1 MKPDWDKL
9 GADFAGSKTVVIGDV
24 DCTVEKDLCSKY
36 GVRGYPTIK
45 YFTGDTAADGDKY
58 EGGRDYDTLKSWAD
72 ENLGPSCSPDNR
84 DLCSEEQL
92 AAIDEVMGLATDALQ
107 KEVDDITKGIEDAEA
122 NFKAEVAKLQAKY
135 QELMS
140 ENEKAKSENAPR
152 LKLVRSVLNFKNSQ
166 GDKSEL

>member
-9 GADFAGSKTVVIGDV
+9 GADFAGSKTVLIGDV
-24 DCTVEKDLCSKY
+24 DCTIEKNLCSKY

-84 DLCSEEQL
+84 DLCSEAQL
-92 AAIDEVMGLATDALQ
+92 SAIDEVMAVAEDALQ
-107 KEVDDITKGIEDAEA
+107 AEVDEINKAIEDAETL
-122 NFKAEVAKLQAKY
+122 FKDEVSKLQAKY
-135 QELMS
+135 QELMAA
-140 ENEKAKSENAPR
+140 NEKTKTDKAPR
-152 LKLVRSVLNFKNSQ
+152 LKLVRSVLNFKKGS
-166 GDKSEL
+166 KKEEL

>member
-24 DCTVEKDLCSKY
+24 DCTVEKSLCSKF

-84 DLCSEEQL
+84 DLCSEDQL
-92 AAIDEVMGLATDALQ
+92 SAIDEVMGIAEDALQ
-107 KEVDDITKGIEDAEA
+107 AEVDEIQKAIEDAEEL
-122 NFKAEVAKLQAKY
+122 FKSEVSKLQAKY
-135 QELMS
+135 QELMAD
-140 ENEKAKSENAPR
+140 NEKAKTEKAPR
-152 LKLVRSVLNFKNSQ
+152 LKLVRSVLNFK
-166 GDKSEL
+166 KSSGKEEL